1 MAAPEPSPARLRL
14 VVTGRVQGVGF
25 RYATVDEARRL
36 ALRGWVRNCRD
47 GAVEILAEGSRERLE
62 QLAIWSHDGPRGA
75 LVSNVS
81 TEWEAPTGE
90 FISFSIRH

>member
-1 MAAPEPSPARLRL
+1 MAGLESSPARLRL

-25 RYATVDEARRL
+25 RYAAVDEARRL
-36 ALRGWVRNCRD
+36 ALLGWVRNRRD

-90 FISFSIRH
+90 FTSFSIRH